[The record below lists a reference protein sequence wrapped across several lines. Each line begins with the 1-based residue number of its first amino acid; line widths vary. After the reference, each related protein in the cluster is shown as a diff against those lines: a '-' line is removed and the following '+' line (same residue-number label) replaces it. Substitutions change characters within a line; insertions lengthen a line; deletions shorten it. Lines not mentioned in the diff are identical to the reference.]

1 MLIQPDRL
9 RKLLI
14 VVFSVLFLV
23 LAIQVRFDMLFVHVL
38 DNGGTLVIQN
48 LLLHAL
54 AIWVALGGL
63 FAHYWVIVL
72 LSIGLALFF
81 KAINYQI
88 AMWWFLITQFAV
100 LLLTGVLSLILQ
112 VYWSNGLKIGPMMP
126 DLLLVW
132 WLQFLAVI
140 VAIILPRVCQHQRT
154 RVIIT
159 TVTVVFWL
167 LILLA
172 RMKFADMP
180 LSSGMGALFFGY
192 FWWQLS
198 EQQYRKR
205 AQHWRS
211 VLKIDTQI

>member
-48 LLLHAL
+48 LLPHAL

-100 LLLTGVLSLILQ
+100 LLLTGILSLILQ

-140 VAIILPRVCQHQRT
+140 VAIILPRVCQNQRT

-211 VLKIDTQI
+211 VLEIDTQI

>member
-1 MLIQPDRL
+1 
-9 RKLLI
+9 
-14 VVFSVLFLV
+14 
-23 LAIQVRFDMLFVHVL
+23 MLFR
-38 DNGGTLVIQN
+38 
-48 LLLHAL
+48 
-54 AIWVALGGL
+54 
-63 FAHYWVIVL
+63 
-72 LSIGLALFF
+72 S
-81 KAINYQI
+81 
-88 AMWWFLITQFAV
+88 
-100 LLLTGVLSLILQ
+100 
-112 VYWSNGLKIGPMMP
+112 
-126 DLLLVW
+126 
-132 WLQFLAVI
+132 
-140 VAIILPRVCQHQRT
+140 
-154 RVIIT
+154 